1 MGIRLLK
8 KLRDI
13 GVPVLVFFIAGV
25 LFLLAAKALAKKPE
39 QAIEKELE
47 VGKGYEIA
55 ELFPDEKT
63 REGQM
68 IGECGAFVDY
78 LDRSYAEADTDA
90 ILSTL
95 NETAFIKRTGRN
107 MDKERIAD
115 TMLKLRESYP
125 DSRLKMKYAV
135 IKDPASES
143 SPDAVI
149 IAELVKKKA
158 GCEEEYL
165 NDSAYPVNI
174 YAYFD
179 GNGHIAAC
187 LFAEMETKRH

>member
-13 GVPVLVFFIAGV
+13 GVPVLLFVTAGL
-25 LFLLAAKALAKKPE
+25 LFLLTAKALAEKPE
-39 QAIEKELE
+39 QAVEEKPV
-47 VGKGYEIA
+47 VGNGYEIA
-55 ELFPDEKT
+55 EMFPAEKT

-68 IGECGAFVDY
+68 LSECGAFVDH
-78 LDRSYAEADTDA
+78 LDRCYAEADIDA

-95 NETAFIKRTGRN
+95 NEKAFSERTGRS
-107 MDKERIAD
+107 MERDRIAEE
-115 TMLKLRESYP
+115 MLRLR
-125 DSRLKMKYAV
+125 DSHSDSHLKMKYAV
-135 IKDPASES
+135 IRDPASES

-165 NDSAYPVNI
+165 NETAYPVNI

-179 GNGHIAAC
+179 ENGHISTC
-187 LFAEMETKRH
+187 LFSEMETKRH